1 MSDVLTNCEA
11 RMQKTC
17 ETLKADYDGLRTGRA
32 SASVL
37 DKIRVDYYGT
47 PTPINQVGTI
57 SIPEARTIVIQPW
70 DKSVLPALEKAILSS
85 DLGLPPNNDGKLI
98 RLTFPPLTEER
109 RKQLAKSAKN
119 TAEQAKISVRN
130 IRRDGMDELKKAQK
144 AGEISEDDQ
153 KNLEAKI
160 QKLTD
165 TYTEKVDQIAAAKE
179 KEIMEV

>member
-17 ETLKADYDGLRTGRA
+17 ESLKNEFDGLRTGRA

-37 DKIRVDYYGT
+37 DKIRVDYYGV

-70 DKSVLPALEKAILSS
+70 DKSVLPALEKAILAS

-109 RKQLAKSAKN
+109 RKQLAKSAKG

-144 AGEISEDDQ
+144 AGEISEDEQ
-153 KNLEAKI
+153 KTLETKL

-165 TYTEKVDQIAAAKE
+165 TYTAKVDQIAQAKE

>member
-1 MSDVLTNCEA
+1 MADVLTSCEA
-11 RMQKTC
+11 RMKKTVDA
-17 ETLKADYDGLRTGRA
+17 LKSQYDGLRTGRA
-32 SASVL
+32 SAAVL
-37 DKIRVDYYGT
+37 DKIRVDYYGQ
-47 PTPINQVGTI
+47 PTPINQIGTV

-70 DKSVLPALEKAILSS
+70 DKSVLPALEKAIQAS

-109 RKQLAKSAKN
+109 RKQLAKSAKA
-119 TAEQAKISVRN
+119 TAEQSRVSIRN

-144 AGEISEDDQ
+144 DGEISQDVQ
-153 KNLEAKI
+153 KDLENKL

-165 TYTEKVDQIAAAKE
+165 TYIAKIGEVAAAKE

>member
-1 MSDVLTNCEA
+1 MSDVLTNCES
-11 RMQKTC
+11 RMKKAC
-17 ETLKADYDGLRTGRA
+17 ESLQNEYDGLRTGRA
-32 SASVL
+32 SAAVL

-57 SIPEARTIVIQPW
+57 SIPEARQIVIQPW
-70 DKSVLPALEKAILSS
+70 DKSVLPALEKAIMAS

-109 RKQLAKSAKN
+109 RKQLAKSAKQ
-119 TAEQAKISVRN
+119 TAEQSKIAVRN
-130 IRRDGMDELKKAQK
+130 IRRDAMDELKKSQK
-144 AGEISEDDQ
+144 DGDISEDEA
-153 KNLEAKI
+153 KTLEAKV

-165 TYTEKVDQIAAAKE
+165 TYVAKVEQIAAAKE